1 MEVGLENADSSS
13 LDTVF
18 RKDCPG
24 RPVFEQVTSRW
35 GLLILVALE
44 SGPLRFAQLRDRIGG
59 ISEKMLSQNLR
70 SMVRNGLIERSV
82 EPASPPRVSYALT
95 ALGGDLAGKLRVLV
109 DWSAEHSEE
118 IAAAQRNHDT
128 TTAAAGT
135 A

>member
-1 MEVGLENADSSS
+1 MKVGFENADTPS

-82 EPASPPRVSYALT
+82 EPAAPPRVTYALT
-95 ALGGDLAGKLRVLV
+95 VLGGDLTGKLRVLV
-109 DWSAEHSEE
+109 DWNAAHSEQ
-118 IAAAQRNHDT
+118 IAAAQRDHDT
-128 TTAAAGT
+128 TAAGS